1 MIANFSYFRT
11 CYFCLLLTVAFLL
24 FYFGNIAYQM
34 WQQAVLVISAFASK
48 LSRKITKFSSLTK
61 LLSVQRIINHG
72 AYKIDLLLGCIG
84 VVAWNDQEYY

>member
-1 MIANFSYFRT
+1 M
-11 CYFCLLLTVAFLL
+11 LLLSSTNRRPSSLL
-24 FYFGNIAYQM
+24 AM